1 MKFST
6 SAKMYA
12 AAAVIKPHA
21 QDQKVQQCWQKSD
34 KLVGKRED
42 DVKGVYTVI
51 NGEKTYVE
59 REDHSRDGGAVK
71 DR

>member
-1 MKFST
+1 MLHDK
-6 SAKMYA
+6 
-12 AAAVIKPHA
+12 
-21 QDQKVQQCWQKSD
+21 KVQRCWKKSD